1 MRTLSGLRAP
11 AAHGG
16 QGRETWASCIARM
29 VFERAA
35 GGDLRAAALILDRI
49 DGRVAALLSDEDEVV
64 EIERIAPRLT
74 GAHNTETE

>member
-1 MRTLSGLRAP
+1 
-11 AAHGG
+11 
-16 QGRETWASCIARM
+16 M